1 MDKGREHR
9 GLKIILVL
17 PFCAVGFEFEQ
28 GEKPKG
34 GMTER
39 GGTSEELVHF
49 RKGEREFCK
58 LWIQLY

>member
-28 GEKPKG
+28 GQKPKG

-49 RKGEREFCK
+49 QRGRKRI
-58 LWIQLY
+58 LQALDSLY